1 MDMTQATCRLP
12 PVLDEVLD
20 EAVEEAG
27 VFRSD
32 LVRRAL
38 VLYMRANPDEI
49 GVFARR
55 ELPAGFV
62 GGGMGAP
69 ARSGASEAGTETN
82 STYDPVEDL

>member
-1 MDMTQATCRLP
+1 MAQATCRLP

-38 VLYMRANPDEI
+38 LHYVMANPDGIEA
-49 GVFARR
+49 FARR
-55 ELPAGFV
+55 ELPRLV
-62 GGGMGAP
+62 GGGMSTP
-69 ARSGASEAGTETN
+69 VRSKSSEAGTETG
-82 STYDPVEDL
+82 STYDPLGDL